1 MVLDKT
7 EYSRKTVE
15 IVDYISKLLK
25 MGPPSNFDNLNKIE
39 KEIIDILKDLV
50 SKKEISQ
57 ETFNEIKPLGSI
69 RPRFMVYLNCIKRK
83 FL

>member
-1 MVLDKT
+1 MDNK
-7 EYSRKTVE
+7 
-15 IVDYISKLLK
+15 SKFVK
-25 MGPPSNFDNLNKIE
+25 MGPASDFDNLNKIE
-39 KEIIDILKDLV
+39 KQIVDILKDLV